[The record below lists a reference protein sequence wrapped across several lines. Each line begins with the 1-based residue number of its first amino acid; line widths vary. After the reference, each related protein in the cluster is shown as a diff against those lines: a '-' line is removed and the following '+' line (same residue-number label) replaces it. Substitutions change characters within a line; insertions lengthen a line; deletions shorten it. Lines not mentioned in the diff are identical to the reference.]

1 MKTICGAALLCF
13 LAGAQGKQDIEQMGF
28 MTGCWAFNG
37 GVQNTEE
44 YWTKPAGGTMM
55 GISRTVAGG
64 KTVFSEYAQIRE
76 QDGVL
81 TYIVQ
86 LKLAA
91 PTTSFKLT
99 KLTPK
104 EAVFSNPEH
113 AYPTRIIYR
122 RQDNDTLAAR
132 TEGTQNGKDAA
143 EDYPYKRV
151 KCE

>member
-1 MKTICGAALLCF
+1 MKTICYAVLLCIV
-13 LAGAQGKQDIEQMGF
+13 AGGQDKPKIDQLGF
-28 MTGCWAFNG
+28 MTGCWAFSAG
-37 GVQNTEE
+37 GQNTEE
-44 YWTKPAGGTMM
+44 YWTKPAGGTML
-55 GISRTVAGG
+55 GLSRTVAGG

-91 PTTSFKLT
+91 ATTAFKLT
-99 KLTPK
+99 KLTAN
-104 EAVFSNPEH
+104 EAVFANPEH

-122 RQDNDTLAAR
+122 RQDHDTLAAR
-132 TEGTQNGKDAA
+132 TEGTQQGKDAG